1 MLPPRSLNH
10 RPSELAVLAD
20 ADLRARNYVSAIG
33 TRPVYPSVHAVAA
46 LSGFE
51 EVLTDAGHDETSTIQ
66 LLDELGSAAA
76 VESNGPRY
84 FGYVIGATLPVAAA
98 ADRLALAWDNS
109 ASTPLGSPATA
120 AIEAV
125 AARWV
130 LDVLD
135 LPCDSAVGFSTSAG
149 AGTVGVLATARQR
162 VLAGLGWDVDRCGL
176 TGAPAVRVVAS
187 ELAHVVVRKAL
198 RILGFGLDTIEWVR
212 TDQYGR
218 IDPDGFP
225 RVDSS
230 TIVILQA
237 GEVNTG
243 EFDPFAAVMARV
255 RASAGW
261 IHVDGAFGLWARA
274 SKHRDLTEGV
284 ELADSWTV
292 DGHKWLNTPYD
303 SAVSIVRDRVAANVA
318 LHSDATYS
326 AATDAAQK
334 NLTLEFSR
342 RARGIPIWAALRTLG
357 RHGVAEL
364 VENSTVTATRIADGL
379 RTAGYTILN
388 RVVLNQVLARAS
400 TPERT
405 FEIVAAA
412 QASGATWF
420 GTTTWQGEPAFRISV
435 SSWRTRPEDADA
447 LIALLIDLACQPSP
461 TSLPRSPGQ
470 R

>member
-1 MLPPRSLNH
+1 MLPPRSPEH
-10 RPSELAVLAD
+10 RSSELAVLAD
-20 ADLRARNYVSAIG
+20 ADRRALDYISAIG
-33 TRPVYPSVHAVAA
+33 SRPVYPSERDRAA

-51 EVLTDAGHDETSTIQ
+51 EELSASGHDEASTIR

-76 VESNGPRY
+76 VESNGARY

-109 ASTPLGSPATA
+109 ASTAIGSPATA

-130 LDVLD
+130 LEVLD
-135 LPCDSAVGFSTSAG
+135 LPRESTVGFSTSAG
-149 AGTVGVLATARQR
+149 AGTVATLAAARQHVLAQ
-162 VLAGLGWDVDRCGL
+162 LGWDVGRRGL

-198 RILGFGLDTIEWVR
+198 RILGFGLDTVEWVR
-212 TDQYGR
+212 TDEHGR
-218 IDPDGFP
+218 IDPAAIP
-225 RVDSS
+225 TVDAS
-230 TIVILQA
+230 TIVVLQA

-243 EFDPFAAVMARV
+243 EFDPFAAVMQRV
-255 RASAGW
+255 RAAAGW
-261 IHVDGAFGLWARA
+261 VHVDGAFGLWARA
-274 SKHRDLTEGV
+274 SSHRALTDGV

-303 SAVSIVRDRVAANVA
+303 SAVAIIRHPNAANAA

-326 AATDAAQK
+326 TATEDAQK

-357 RHGVAEL
+357 RDGVAEL
-364 VENSTVTATRIADGL
+364 VENSTTTAKRIANGL
-379 RTAGYTILN
+379 QSVGYTVLN
-388 RVVLNQVLARAS
+388 RVVLNQVLVRAS
-400 TPERT
+400 TPEKTAR
-405 FEIVAAA
+405 IVAAA

-420 GTTTWQGEPAFRISV
+420 GTTIWRGEPAFRLSV
-435 SSWRTRPEDADA
+435 SSWRTRAEDADA
-447 LIALLIDLACQPSP
+447 LVALLSTLLRQ
-461 TSLPRSPGQ
+461 
-470 R
+470 

>member
-1 MLPPRSLNH
+1 MLPPRSPDH
-10 RPSELAVLAD
+10 RPAELAVLAD
-20 ADLRARNYVSAIG
+20 ADLRARNYVANIG
-33 TRPVYPSVHAVAA
+33 TRPVYPSVQAVAA
-46 LSGFE
+46 LSRFE
-51 EVLTDAGHDETSTIQ
+51 EALTDAGHDETSTIQ

-76 VESNGPRY
+76 VESNGARY

-125 AARWV
+125 AAQWV

-135 LPCDSAVGFSTSAG
+135 LPRDSAVGFSTSAG
-149 AGTVGVLATARQR
+149 AGTVGVLAAARQR
-162 VLAGLGWDVDRCGL
+162 VLANLGWDVDRYGL
-176 TGAPAVRVVAS
+176 AGAPAVRVVAS
-187 ELAHVVVRKAL
+187 ELAHIVVRKAI
-198 RILGFGLDTIEWVR
+198 RVLGFGLDTVEWVR
-212 TDQYGR
+212 TDRYGR
-218 IDPDGFP
+218 IDPDAFP
-225 RVDSS
+225 RVDAS

-243 EFDPFAAVMARV
+243 EFDPFTAVMARV
-255 RASAGW
+255 RGSAGW
-261 IHVDGAFGLWARA
+261 IHIDGAFGLWARA
-274 SKHRDLTEGV
+274 SKHRDLTESV

-303 SAVSIVRDRVAANVA
+303 SAVSIVRDRAAANAA

-326 AATDAAQK
+326 TAPDAAQK

-364 VENSTVTATRIADGL
+364 VENSTTTATRIADGL
-379 RTAGYTILN
+379 RRAGYTILN
-388 RVVLNQVLARAS
+388 RVVLNQVLVRAN
-400 TPERT
+400 TPEET
-405 FEIVAAA
+405 MEIVAAA
-412 QASGATWF
+412 QASDTTWF

-447 LIALLIDLACQPSP
+447 LVAFLERL
-461 TSLPRSPGQ
+461 TK
-470 R
+470 